1 MERYKGIIEKAIG
14 MKAPHITIPK
24 EISRRKGENVHRT
37 TIVRKRVTI
46 DLSR

>member
-14 MKAPHITIPK
+14 MKNPQVTIPK
-24 EISRRKGENVHRT
+24 EIARRKGENVHKT